1 MNLNNLNLVELNA
14 QEQQE
19 VVGGS
24 WLSRQ
29 WDAVKSYLAEAYY
42 EYIENQSLSKE

>member
-1 MNLNNLNLVELNA
+1 MELNA

-29 WDAVKSYLAEAYY
+29 WDAAKAYLAKAYY
-42 EYIENQSLSKE
+42 KYIENQSLS